1 MRPHEIVARD
11 RPKRLTQTISSV
23 SLSWRP
29 GCGNE
34 AVTSLAWLPG
44 GVTRPHPRR
53 GSSGQELVFANRAGT
68 RTAVLGRSHVNI
80 CQRLSGSLARN
91 RSPSIQPGIH
101 EMSRSSGQC
110 RACFAQRFTHDR
122 HAVGVRDATG
132 VRSQVRAAGTHSGAG
147 AGRVRRGSLHIGSH
161 PPRREPGQ
169 VLLHQTRDSESI
181 RYS

>member
-1 MRPHEIVARD
+1 MRPHSFVARD
-11 RPKRLTQTISSV
+11 RPKRLSRTISSV
-23 SLSWRP
+23 SLSWCP

-53 GSSGQELVFANRAGT
+53 GGSGQEPVFANRAGT

-122 HAVGVRDATG
+122 HAVGVRDASE
-132 VRSQVRAAGTHSGAG
+132 VRSQVRTAGTHSDAG
-147 AGRVRRGSLHIGSH
+147 AGPVRAGGSH
-161 PPRREPGQ
+161 LGSQPP
-169 VLLHQTRDSESI
+169 
-181 RYS
+181 